1 MLSSPLFPAVVVVVW
16 DGRMGSREVVRGGGQ
31 PDQVTAVIMCAFATH
46 VCPPQPSGAPE
57 RARHAGL
64 DTEYPP
70 R

>member
-1 MLSSPLFPAVVVVVW
+1 MEEW
-16 DGRMGSREVVRGGGQ
+16 GGGRWSGVGGGQ
-31 PDQVTAVIMCAFATH
+31 PDQVTTAIMCAFATH
-46 VCPPQPSGAPE
+46 VCPPQSSGAPE